1 VLTTELFGGGF
12 RYFSIYTTIICPI
25 HVNVK
30 IEFELD
36 QFFDKVCS
44 ESGEIFRNEDF
55 ARISL

>member
-1 VLTTELFGGGF
+1 LFGGGF
-12 RYFSIYTTIICPI
+12 RFFSIYTTIICPI

-30 IEFELD
+30 IEFELG